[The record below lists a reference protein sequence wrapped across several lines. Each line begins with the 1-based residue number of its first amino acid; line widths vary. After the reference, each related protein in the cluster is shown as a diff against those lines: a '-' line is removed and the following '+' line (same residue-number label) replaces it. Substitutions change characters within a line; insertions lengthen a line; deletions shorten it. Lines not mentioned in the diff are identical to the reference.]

1 MIRRIDCGLPKL
13 NWRQQFGCAMRQFGC
28 AMRHGRRGQSAYAEV
43 WEISHQ
49 DIELQTQIK
58 VRWCRRRQ

>member
-13 NWRQQFGCAMRQFGC
+13 NWRQQFGC